1 MRTQTLVRVRIV
13 FYSLWALASAWTTA
27 MAGVKW
33 GAMGWE
39 EQSCL
44 IAGMAMGWTGTMLA
58 FFDKSVWKLD
68 EERKSNTQFLTHPPI
83 QPK

>member
-1 MRTQTLVRVRIV
+1 MTTATLVKVRIV
-13 FYSLWALASAWTTA
+13 FYSLWALCSAWGTA

-44 IAGMAMGWTGTMLA
+44 ASGILLSWTGMMMA
-58 FFDKSVWKLD
+58 FFDKSVWKAD
-68 EERKSNTQFLTHPPI
+68 EERKASNGGNGQPP
-83 QPK
+83 KL